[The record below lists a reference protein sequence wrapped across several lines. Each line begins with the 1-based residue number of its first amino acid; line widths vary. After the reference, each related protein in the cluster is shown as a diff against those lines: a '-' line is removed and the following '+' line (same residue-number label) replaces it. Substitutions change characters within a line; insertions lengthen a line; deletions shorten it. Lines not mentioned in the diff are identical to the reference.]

1 MKVIKCG
8 GSILKDITNRK
19 RLYKEIKTLE
29 DKVILIVSAFND
41 SPYSTNSLN
50 NLITN
55 NYTFEMKQELL
66 VIGEIIS
73 SIRVCN
79 ELLNEYID
87 ADVLYKEE
95 IGIIVQTT
103 DKMEQIVSLDNSKI
117 KEKINKHKVIVVPG
131 FIGINQDNKIVT
143 LNKNGSDLTALLI
156 AKMLE
161 IDEVFLYKDVLGLS
175 SIDPSVS
182 TNYKLYKNISYDL
195 MNQIVMHGNG
205 LVQDLAVKIAKEN
218 KINIHIQNFLNHNFE
233 TLVSTV
239 SKERIVVFT
248 ESRQDIFIDGFT
260 NKDFMENILRKHKLQ
275 FDYILPCNSYLK
287 VVTSYNNQKQILLTL
302 NNLYVK
308 GEF

>member
-8 GSILKDITNRK
+8 GSIRKDITNRK
-19 RLYKEIKTLE
+19 RLYEEIKSLD

-41 SPYSTNSLN
+41 SPYSTSSLEG
-50 NLITN
+50 LIIN
-55 NYTFEMKQELL
+55 NYTYEMKQEIL

-79 ELLNEYID
+79 ELLNEYVD

-95 IGIIVQTT
+95 IGIKVFTT
-103 DKMEQIVSLDNSKI
+103 DKMEQIESLDNTII
-117 KEKINKHKVIVVPG
+117 KDKTNKHKVLVVPG
-131 FIGINQDNKIVT
+131 FIGVNQDNKIVT

-175 SIDPSVS
+175 SINPIISK
-182 TNYKLYKNISYDL
+182 NYKLYKTISYDL
-195 MNQIVMHGNG
+195 MNQIVLHGNN
-205 LVQDLAVKIAKEN
+205 LIQDFAVKVAKEN
-218 KINIHIQNFLNHNFE
+218 NINIHIQNFLNHNFE
-233 TLVSTV
+233 TLVSTI
-239 SKERIVVFT
+239 SKERIVVFA

-260 NKDFMENILRKHKLQ
+260 NKDFIENILRKHKLQ

>member
-19 RLYKEIKTLE
+19 RLYNEIKTLE
-29 DKVILIVSAFND
+29 DKVVLIVSAFND

-95 IGIIVQTT
+95 IGIKVQTT

-117 KEKINKHKVIVVPG
+117 KEKTKKHKVIVVPG

-175 SIDPSVS
+175 SIDPNISF
-182 TNYKLYKNISYDL
+182 NYKLYKCSE
-195 MNQIVMHGNG
+195 
-205 LVQDLAVKIAKEN
+205 K
-218 KINIHIQNFLNHNFE
+218 
-233 TLVSTV
+233 
-239 SKERIVVFT
+239 
-248 ESRQDIFIDGFT
+248 
-260 NKDFMENILRKHKLQ
+260 
-275 FDYILPCNSYLK
+275 
-287 VVTSYNNQKQILLTL
+287 
-302 NNLYVK
+302 
-308 GEF
+308 